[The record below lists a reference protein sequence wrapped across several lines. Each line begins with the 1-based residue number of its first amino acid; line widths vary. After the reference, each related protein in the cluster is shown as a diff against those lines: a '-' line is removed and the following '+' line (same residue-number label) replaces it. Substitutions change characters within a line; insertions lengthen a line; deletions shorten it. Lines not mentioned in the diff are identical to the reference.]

1 MSEMVPVGGFQALE
15 NRGEAGSM
23 KLSRKAKAA
32 IVVRLLLNK
41 GADLPLEELPEDL
54 QARLTQ
60 QMGSMRS
67 VDRTTL
73 AQVVQEFA
81 HELESI
87 GLSFSGGIAGALNA
101 LDGKISK
108 QTADRLRKEAGV
120 RQYGDPWERLRELGS
135 EKLLPV
141 LKSESTEVAA
151 VLLSKLD
158 VKRAAELLGKL
169 PGPDARRITYAVSQ
183 TSAVTP
189 DAVDR
194 IGLSLA
200 AQLDAEPVSAFDNGP
215 VERIG
220 AILNSTTSTT
230 RDDVLEGLDETD
242 AGFAEMVRRAIFTF
256 ANIPQRIA
264 ARDIPRIIREVDQD
278 VLVTALAGAEAAGMG
293 ATADFILENISGR
306 MADQLREEAQDR
318 GPVQISEMEDATTLI
333 VERIRE
339 MEASGDLLLIVDEV
353 ATED

>member
-1 MSEMVPVGGFQALE
+1 MVPVGGFQALE

>member
-1 MSEMVPVGGFQALE
+1 MTEMVPIGSFPALP
-15 NRGEAGSM
+15 GSPASAPVS
-23 KLSRKAKAA
+23 LSRKAKAA
-32 IVVRLLLNK
+32 IVVRLLINE
-41 GADLPLEELPEDL
+41 GADIPLEDLPEEL
-54 QARLTQ
+54 QARLTH
-60 QMGSMRS
+60 QMGSMRT

-73 AQVVQEFA
+73 ASVVDEFA
-81 HELESI
+81 QELESI
-87 GLSFSGGIAGALNA
+87 GLSFTGGIAGALDA
-101 LDGKISK
+101 LEGRISK

-120 RQYGDPWERLRELGS
+120 RRYGNPWERLRDLGV

-141 LKSESTEVAA
+141 LQNESTEVAA

-169 PGPDARRITYAVSQ
+169 PGPHARRITYAVSL

-200 AQLDAEPVSAFDNGP
+200 AQLDAEPLRAFDNGP
-215 VERIG
+215 VERVG
-220 AILNSTTSTT
+220 AILNSTTTIT

-264 ARDIPRIIREVDQD
+264 ARDIPRVVRALDQES
-278 VLVTALAGAEAAGMG
+278 LVTALAGAQAAGMQ
-293 ATADFILENISGR
+293 ASADFILENMSGR
-306 MADQLREEAQDR
+306 MADQLKEEVQERETVKSADMEEA
-318 GPVQISEMEDATTLI
+318 SALI
-333 VERIRE
+333 VQAIRE
-339 MEASGDLLLIVDEV
+339 LEASGDLLLIVE
-353 ATED
+353 ESEPE